1 VNKLYI
7 ALAAYAALA
16 ALAWQTLTDETI
28 RLVTLVILALFAMK
42 TLTHSRR
49 VAQERHENFGS
60 RAEGDEKSFGPM

>member
-49 VAQERHENFGS
+49 VPRERHENFGS